1 MVKPF
6 PADDPVMISLKLR
19 LVTTRDYIAR
29 WKLAL
34 LYAFPIA
41 NSLWLGL
48 LRGPQKK
55 SQDQKPDHHGTISG
69 RKAKNNPT
77 NPLTIGIE
85 GPQRAKKQSASA
97 EAMGKIVLGAIFR
110 FFLAYLKKKQY
121 LCSRKGFLKMKLK
134 EIKQAIGSLA
144 EVSGDDELDICHLLT
159 DSRQLGAEPGH
170 TLFFAIRTAQNDGAK
185 YIPELREKGVQ
196 AFVTGDSIAAL
207 QALAAHVREQF
218 HGTVIGITGSN
229 GKTVVKE
236 WLYQLLKDDYTVIRS
251 PKSYNSQIGVP
262 LSVWGLEPHLTS
274 PQGEEHPLLRRGTG
288 RGLLAIFE
296 AGISQPGEMERLE
309 PMIRPTI
316 GVITY
321 IGHEHDENFSSLEQ
335 KREEKMKL
343 FVHSE
348 QIIEDPT
355 HQNVRTCAAVMRAL
369 GYDEEVIA
377 ERILH
382 QTHETVLKVNL
393 SALVDNVR
401 YFRSLL
407 KPETKL
413 TCMVK
418 AFAYGAGS
426 VEVSRALQKAND
438 SFVHRTSSNGT
449 LVDYLAV
456 AVADEGVELR
466 KAGITLPIIIMDP
479 EVAAMDLILENNLE
493 PNVYSHQSLKT
504 VIAAAEAKGLENVPI
519 HIKIDSGMHR
529 LGFYK
534 EDIPWLIGKL
544 QQTKAVRVA
553 SVFSHLA
560 GSDEAQFDDFTLQ
573 QIRYFDDCA
582 EELKNGLSDVA
593 GLSAERSILKHIL
606 NSAGIER
613 FTDYQF
619 DMCRL
624 GIGLY
629 GFSFAGARLRN
640 VCSLETTILS
650 VKTVQAG
657 ETIGYGRHT
666 KLDEDRVIAVIPIGY
681 ADGFDRRFSN
691 YGGEV
696 YIRGKRC
703 PVVGNVCMDQAMI
716 DVTGTDARPGDPVE
730 IFGEHVT
737 LQELA
742 DKLGTITYEILTS
755 VSRRVQR
762 LYFYE

>member
-1 MVKPF
+1 MLVSEITHILQGICTVDNR
-6 PADDPVMISLKLR
+6 AD
-19 LVTTRDYIAR
+19 
-29 WKLAL
+29 
-34 LYAFPIA
+34 
-41 NSLWLGL
+41 
-48 LRGPQKK
+48 
-55 SQDQKPDHHGTISG
+55 
-69 RKAKNNPT
+69 
-77 NPLTIGIE
+77 
-85 GPQRAKKQSASA
+85 
-97 EAMGKIVLGAIFR
+97 
-110 FFLAYLKKKQY
+110 
-121 LCSRKGFLKMKLK
+121 
-134 EIKQAIGSLA
+134 
-144 EVSGDDELDICHLLT
+144 GDVDIRYLLT
-159 DSRQLGAEPGH
+159 DSRQLGVHPKQ
-170 TLFFAIRTAQNDGAK
+170 TLFFAIKTKKNDGAR
-185 YIPELREKGVQ
+185 YIDELYSKGVRV
-196 AFVTGDSIAAL
+196 FVKENALDAL
-207 QALAAHVREQF
+207 QALAAYVRSQF
-218 HGTVIGITGSN
+218 KGIVIGITGSN

-262 LSVWGLEPHLTS
+262 LSVWQLATVSSQKPS
-274 PQGEEHPLLRRGTG
+274 
-288 RGLLAIFE
+288 LAIFE

-309 PMIRPTI
+309 PIIRPNI

-321 IGHEHDENFSSLEQ
+321 IGHEHDENFASLEQ
-335 KREEKMKL
+335 KRSEKMKL
-343 FVHSE
+343 FSRCPMVV
-348 QIIEDPT
+348 EDPT

-377 ERILH
+377 DRILH

-426 VEVSRALQKAND
+426 VEVSKALQE
-438 SFVHRTSSNGT
+438 SG

-466 KAGITLPIIIMDP
+466 QKGITLPIIIMDP

-519 HIKIDSGMHR
+519 HVKIDSGMHR

-534 EDIPWLIGKL
+534 EDMPWLIERLGT
-544 QQTKAVRVA
+544 TKAVRVA
-553 SVFSHLA
+553 SIFSHLA
-560 GSDEAQFDDFTLQ
+560 GSDEAQFDDFTME
-573 QIRYFDDCA
+573 QIRYFNSCA
-582 EELKNGLSDVA
+582 EELK
-593 GLSAERSILKHIL
+593 SALNYPILKHIC

-613 FTDYQF
+613 FSDYQY

-629 GFSFAGARLRN
+629 GFSFVGAKLRN
-640 VCSLETTILS
+640 VCTLETTILS
-650 VKTVQAG
+650 VKTVKAG

-666 KLDEDRVIAVIPIGY
+666 TLNADRVIAVIPIGY

-691 YGGEV
+691 HGGEV
-696 YIRGKRC
+696 WVRGKRC

-716 DVTGTDARPGDPVE
+716 DVTGTDARPGDVAE
-730 IFGEHVT
+730 VFGEHMP
-737 LQELA
+737 LDELA
-742 DKLGTITYEILTS
+742 TKLHTITYEILTS

-762 LYFYE
+762 VYINE

>member
-1 MVKPF
+1 M
-6 PADDPVMISLKLR
+6 
-19 LVTTRDYIAR
+19 
-29 WKLAL
+29 
-34 LYAFPIA
+34 
-41 NSLWLGL
+41 L
-48 LRGPQKK
+48 LREIIEVLQP
-55 SQDQKPDHHGTISG
+55 I
-69 RKAKNNPT
+69 RV
-77 NPLTIGIE
+77 IGQVGQE
-85 GPQRAKKQSASA
+85 TD
-97 EAMGKIVLGAIFR
+97 V
-110 FFLAYLKKKQY
+110 
-121 LCSRKGFLKMKLK
+121 
-134 EIKQAIGSLA
+134 
-144 EVSGDDELDICHLLT
+144 CHLLT
-159 DSRQLGAEPGH
+159 DSREVQAYQPEK
-170 TLFFAIRTAQNDGAK
+170 TLFFGLLTSRNDGAK
-185 YIPELREKGVQ
+185 YIPDLYDKGLR
-196 AFVTGDSIAAL
+196 AFVLTNGQWMTANSQWIMAHDDAVFIAVSDVLAAL
-207 QALAAHVREQF
+207 QRLAAHVRSGF
-218 HGTVIGITGSN
+218 AGKVIGITGSN

-236 WLYQLLKDDYTVIRS
+236 WLYQLLKDDFSIVRS

-262 LSVWGLEPHLTS
+262 LSVWQLTELTDEGK
-274 PQGEEHPLLRRGTG
+274 PQ
-288 RGLLAIFE
+288 LAIFE
-296 AGISQPGEMERLE
+296 AGISQPGEMEKLE
-309 PMIRPTI
+309 QIIRPTI

-321 IGHEHDENFSSLEQ
+321 IGHEHDENFSSLDQ
-335 KREEKMKL
+335 KRAEKMKL

-348 QIIEDPT
+348 QVIEDPT

-369 GYDEEVIA
+369 GYDEETIA

-382 QTHETVLKVNL
+382 QTHETVLEVNL
-393 SALVDNVR
+393 SALIDNVR
-401 YFRSLL
+401 YFRSKL
-407 KPETKL
+407 KPTTKL

-426 VEVSRALQKAND
+426 VEVSKALQK
-438 SFVHRTSSNGT
+438 SQ

-466 KAGITLPIIIMDP
+466 RAGITLPIIIMDP

-504 VIAAAEAKGLENVPI
+504 VMAACEAKGLENYPI

-534 EDIPWLIGKL
+534 EDMSWLLDKL
-544 QQTKAVRVA
+544 ANQKSVRVQ

-573 QIRYFDDCA
+573 QIRYFDSCA
-582 EELKNGLSDVA
+582 EQLKQGLQYP
-593 GLSAERSILKHIL
+593 ILKHIL

-613 FTDYQF
+613 FSQYQF

-629 GFSFAGARLRN
+629 GQSFVGAKLRN
-640 VCSLETTILS
+640 VCTLRTTILS
-650 VKTVQAG
+650 VKQVPAG

-666 KLDEDRVIAVIPIGY
+666 TLSEPRTIAVIPIGY

-696 YIRGKRC
+696 WVRGKRC

-716 DVTGTDARPGDPVE
+716 DVTEADARPGDVAE
-730 IFGEHVT
+730 VFGDKMP

-762 LYFYE
+762 VYYSE

>member
-1 MVKPF
+1 M
-6 PADDPVMISLKLR
+6 
-19 LVTTRDYIAR
+19 Y
-29 WKLAL
+29 
-34 LYAFPIA
+34 
-41 NSLWLGL
+41 
-48 LRGPQKK
+48 
-55 SQDQKPDHHGTISG
+55 
-69 RKAKNNPT
+69 
-77 NPLTIGIE
+77 
-85 GPQRAKKQSASA
+85 
-97 EAMGKIVLGAIFR
+97 
-110 FFLAYLKKKQY
+110 Y
-121 LCSRKGFLKMKLK
+121 LCSHKGFFKMKLK
-134 EIKQAIGSLA
+134 EIRQAIGSLA
-144 EVSGDDELDICHLLT
+144 EVSGDDELEIRHLLT
-159 DSRQLGAEPGH
+159 DSRQLGAEPEK
-170 TLFFAIRTAQNDGAK
+170 TLFFAIHTATNDGAR

-196 AFVTGDSIAAL
+196 AFVTGDAVAAL

-236 WLYQLLKDDYTVIRS
+236 WLYQLLKDDYTIIRS

-262 LSVWGLEPHLTS
+262 LSVWQLSVSEAVCQRSGLCSVS
-274 PQGEEHPLLRRGTG
+274 PKDGPAKPVLCL
-288 RGLLAIFE
+288 FE
-296 AGISQPGEMERLE
+296 AGISQPGEMEKLE
-309 PMIRPTI
+309 RIIRPTI

-321 IGHEHDENFSSLEQ
+321 IGHEHDENFASLEQ

-348 QIIEDPT
+348 KVIEDPT

-369 GYDEEVIA
+369 GYDEETINT
-377 ERILH
+377 RILH

-401 YFRSLL
+401 YFRSKL
-407 KPETKL
+407 KPTTKL

-426 VEVSRALQKAND
+426 VEVSKALQA
-438 SFVHRTSSNGT
+438 SG

-466 KAGITLPIIIMDP
+466 RAGITLPIIIMDP

-504 VIAAAEAKGLENVPI
+504 VIAAVEAKGLEYYPI

-529 LGFYK
+529 LGFYQ
-534 EDIPWLIGKL
+534 EDLPWLIDRL
-544 QQTKAVRVA
+544 THQKAVRVA

-560 GSDEAQFDDFTLQ
+560 GSDEPQFDDFTLS

-582 EELKNGLSDVA
+582 EELKKGLS
-593 GLSAERSILKHIL
+593 GEGRSILKHIL

-613 FTDYQF
+613 FSDYQF

-629 GFSFAGARLRN
+629 GFSFAGAKLRN
-640 VCSLETTILS
+640 VCTLETTILS
-650 VKTVQAG
+650 VKTVKAG

-666 KLDEDRVIAVIPIGY
+666 KLDEDRTIAVIPIGY

-696 YIRGKRC
+696 WVRGKRC
-703 PVVGNVCMDQAMI
+703 PVVGNVCMDQAMV
-716 DVTGTDARPGDPVE
+716 DVTGADARPGDIVE
-730 IFGEHVT
+730 VFGEH
-737 LQELA
+737 LPMEELA

>member
-1 MVKPF
+1 M
-6 PADDPVMISLKLR
+6 
-19 LVTTRDYIAR
+19 
-29 WKLAL
+29 L
-34 LYAFPIA
+34 L
-41 NSLWLGL
+41 S
-48 LRGPQKK
+48 
-55 SQDQKPDHHGTISG
+55 
-69 RKAKNNPT
+69 
-77 NPLTIGIE
+77 
-85 GPQRAKKQSASA
+85 
-97 EAMGKIVLGAIFR
+97 
-110 FFLAYLKKKQY
+110 
-121 LCSRKGFLKMKLK
+121 
-134 EIKQAIGSLA
+134 EIKQVIGSIA
-144 EVSGDDELDICHLLT
+144 EVEGDGSQDIRFLLT
-159 DSRQLGAEPGH
+159 DSRQLGAEPQA
-170 TLFFAIRTAQNDGAK
+170 TLFFAIKTDKNDGAN
-185 YIPELREKGVQ
+185 YISELQSRGVK
-196 AFVTGDSIAAL
+196 AFVRGNALDAL
-207 QALAAHVREQF
+207 QALAAHVRSQF
-218 HGTVIGITGSN
+218 AGTVIGITGSN

-236 WLYQLLKDDYTVIRS
+236 WLYQLLKEDYTVVRS

-262 LSVWGLEPHLTS
+262 LSVWQLANIPTATDK
-274 PQGEEHPLLRRGTG
+274 PV
-288 RGLLAIFE
+288 LAIFE

-309 PMIRPTI
+309 KIIRPTI

-321 IGHEHDENFSSLEQ
+321 IGHEHDENFASLEQ
-335 KREEKMKL
+335 KRAEKMKL

-348 QIIEDPT
+348 QVVEDPT

-369 GYDEEVIA
+369 GYDEETITS
-377 ERILH
+377 RILH

-393 SALVDNVR
+393 SALVENVR

-407 KPETKL
+407 KPQTKL

-426 VEVSRALQKAND
+426 VEVSKALQA
-438 SFVHRTSSNGT
+438 SG

-466 KAGITLPIIIMDP
+466 RAGITLPIIIMDP

-504 VIAAAEAKGLENVPI
+504 VIAAASAKGLEDVPV
-519 HIKIDSGMHR
+519 HVKIDSGMHR

-534 EDIPWLIGKL
+534 EDMPWLIDRL
-544 QQTKAVRVA
+544 THQKAVRVA

-560 GSDEAQFDDFTLQ
+560 GSDEAQFDDFTLD
-573 QIRYFDDCA
+573 QIRYFDACA
-582 EELKNGLSDVA
+582 EELKA
-593 GLSAERSILKHIL
+593 GLQYPIIKHIC

-613 FTDYQF
+613 FSQYQF

-629 GFSFAGARLRN
+629 GFSFAGAQLRN
-640 VCSLETTILS
+640 VCTLETTILS
-650 VKTVQAG
+650 VKTVKAG

-666 KLDEDRVIAVIPIGY
+666 KLTEDRVIAVIPIGY

-696 YIRGKRC
+696 YVRGKRC
-703 PVVGNVCMDQAMI
+703 PVVGNVCMDQAMV
-716 DVTGTDARPGDPVE
+716 DVTGADARPGDIVE
-730 IFGEHVT
+730 VFGEHMP

-762 LYFYE
+762 IYFYE

>member
-1 MVKPF
+1 M
-6 PADDPVMISLKLR
+6 
-19 LVTTRDYIAR
+19 LVSEINRI
-29 WKLAL
+29 LAGVCTVD
-34 LYAFPIA
+34 
-41 NSLWLGL
+41 N
-48 LRGPQKK
+48 
-55 SQDQKPDHHGTISG
+55 
-69 RKAKNNPT
+69 
-77 NPLTIGIE
+77 
-85 GPQRAKKQSASA
+85 
-97 EAMGKIVLGAIFR
+97 
-110 FFLAYLKKKQY
+110 
-121 LCSRKGFLKMKLK
+121 
-134 EIKQAIGSLA
+134 
-144 EVSGDDELDICHLLT
+144 
-159 DSRQLGAEPGH
+159 
-170 TLFFAIRTAQNDGAK
+170 FFAIKTAKNDGAK
-185 YIPELREKGVQ
+185 YINELYAKGVRV
-196 AFVTGDSIAAL
+196 FVRENAVEAL
-207 QALAAHVREQF
+207 QALATYVRSQF
-218 HGTVIGITGSN
+218 QGVVIGITGSN

-236 WLYQLLKDDYTVIRS
+236 WLYQLLKDDYSIIRS
-251 PKSYNSQIGVP
+251 PKSFNSQIGVP
-262 LSVWGLEPHLTS
+262 LSVWQIESQKQVNPS
-274 PQGEEHPLLRRGTG
+274 KPQLC
-288 RGLLAIFE
+288 IFE

-309 PMIRPTI
+309 PMIRPNI

-321 IGHEHDENFSSLEQ
+321 IGHEHDENFASLEQ

-343 FVHSE
+343 FSRCPV
-348 QIIEDPT
+348 IIEDPS

-369 GYDEEVIA
+369 GYDEETISS
-377 ERILH
+377 RILH

-393 SALVDNVR
+393 SALIDNVR

-426 VEVSRALQKAND
+426 VEVSKALQA
-438 SFVHRTSSNGT
+438 SG

-466 KAGITLPIIIMDP
+466 RAGITLPIIIMDP

-519 HIKIDSGMHR
+519 HVKIDSGMHR

-534 EDIPWLIGKL
+534 EDMPWLIERLGS
-544 QQTKAVRVA
+544 TKAVRVA

-560 GSDEAQFDDFTLQ
+560 GSDEPQFDAFTLD
-573 QIRYFDDCA
+573 QIHYFDSCA
-582 EELKNGLSDVA
+582 EELKEGLQYP
-593 GLSAERSILKHIL
+593 IIKHIC

-613 FTDYQF
+613 FSQYQF

-629 GFSFAGARLRN
+629 GFSFAGAKLRN
-640 VCSLETTILS
+640 VCTLETTILS
-650 VKTVQAG
+650 VKTVKAG

-666 KLDEDRVIAVIPIGY
+666 TLKEDRVIAVIPIGY

-696 YIRGKRC
+696 WVRGKRC

-716 DVTGTDARPGDPVE
+716 DVTGADARPGDIAEV
-730 IFGEHVT
+730 FGEHMP
-737 LQELA
+737 LEELA

-762 LYFYE
+762 VYSYE

>member
-1 MVKPF
+1 
-6 PADDPVMISLKLR
+6 
-19 LVTTRDYIAR
+19 
-29 WKLAL
+29 
-34 LYAFPIA
+34 
-41 NSLWLGL
+41 
-48 LRGPQKK
+48 
-55 SQDQKPDHHGTISG
+55 
-69 RKAKNNPT
+69 
-77 NPLTIGIE
+77 
-85 GPQRAKKQSASA
+85 
-97 EAMGKIVLGAIFR
+97 
-110 FFLAYLKKKQY
+110 
-121 LCSRKGFLKMKLK
+121 MKLS
-134 EIKQAIGSLA
+134 EIKQTIGTVA
-144 EVSGDDELDICHLLT
+144 TVTGDDDVEIRYLLT
-159 DSRQLGAEPGH
+159 DSRQLGSEPEK
-170 TLFFAIRTAQNDGAK
+170 TLFFAIKTEKNDGAK
-185 YIPELREKGVQ
+185 YIPELEKKGVR
-196 AFVTGDSIAAL
+196 AFVTGDALAAL
-207 QALAAHVREQF
+207 QLLAAHIRSRF
-218 HGTVIGITGSN
+218 NGTVIGITGSN

-236 WLYQLLKDDYTVIRS
+236 WLYQLLKEDYTIIRS

-262 LSVWGLEPHLTS
+262 LSVWQIQSVSEAVFQQSGLSAKRSVS
-274 PQGEEHPLLRRGTG
+274 PQDGPAKPLLC
-288 RGLLAIFE
+288 IFE
-296 AGISQPGEMERLE
+296 AGISQPGEMEKLE
-309 PMIRPTI
+309 RIIRPTI

-321 IGHEHDENFSSLEQ
+321 IGHEHDENFASLDA
-335 KREEKMKL
+335 KRVEKMKL

-348 QIIEDPT
+348 QVIEDPT

-369 GYDEEVIA
+369 GYDEETISN
-377 ERILH
+377 RILH

-393 SALVDNVR
+393 SALVENVR

-407 KPETKL
+407 RPTTKL

-426 VEVSRALQKAND
+426 VDVSKALQA
-438 SFVHRTSSNGT
+438 SG

-466 KAGITLPIIIMDP
+466 RAGITLPIIIMDP

-504 VIAAAEAKGLENVPI
+504 VIAAVESKGLEHYPI

-534 EDIPWLIGKL
+534 EDIPWLIDRL
-544 QQTKAVRVA
+544 THQKAVSVR

-560 GSDEAQFDDFTLQ
+560 GSDEAQFDDFTLS
-573 QIRYFDDCA
+573 QIKYFDSCA
-582 EELKNGLSDVA
+582 EELKKGLKDE
-593 GLSAERSILKHIL
+593 GIIKHIC

-613 FTDYQF
+613 FTQFQF

-629 GFSFAGARLRN
+629 GFSFNGAQLRN

-650 VKTVQAG
+650 VKTVKAG

-666 KLDEDRVIAVIPIGY
+666 RLDEDRVIAVIPIGY

-696 YIRGKRC
+696 YVRGKRC

-716 DVTGTDARPGDPVE
+716 DVTEADARPGDPVE
-730 IFGEHVT
+730 VFGEHMP

-762 LYFYE
+762 IYFYE

>member
-1 MVKPF
+1 
-6 PADDPVMISLKLR
+6 
-19 LVTTRDYIAR
+19 
-29 WKLAL
+29 
-34 LYAFPIA
+34 
-41 NSLWLGL
+41 
-48 LRGPQKK
+48 
-55 SQDQKPDHHGTISG
+55 
-69 RKAKNNPT
+69 
-77 NPLTIGIE
+77 
-85 GPQRAKKQSASA
+85 
-97 EAMGKIVLGAIFR
+97 
-110 FFLAYLKKKQY
+110 
-121 LCSRKGFLKMKLK
+121 MKLS
-134 EIKQAIGSLA
+134 EIKQAIRAIARSEGA
-144 EVSGDDELDICHLLT
+144 EDTEIRYLLT
-159 DSRQLGAEPGH
+159 DSRQLSAVSRQPSAGE
-170 TLFFAIRTAQNDGAK
+170 TLFFAIRTDRNDGAR
-185 YIPELREKGVQ
+185 YIPELQGKGVR
-196 AFVTGDSIAAL
+196 AFVCTKEQCTMYNLQGDKGSVFLVVEDVTGAL
-207 QALAAHVREQF
+207 QALAAHVRAQF
-218 HGTVIGITGSN
+218 KGTVIGITGSN

-236 WLYQLLKDDYTVIRS
+236 WLYQLLKDDYTVVRS

-262 LSVWGLEPHLTS
+262 LSVWGLEKVLNDLKDPKAS
-274 PQGEEHPLLRRGTG
+274 KAP
-288 RGLLAIFE
+288 LAIFE

-309 PMIRPTI
+309 PVIRPTI

-321 IGHEHDENFSSLEQ
+321 IGHEHDENFESLEQ
-335 KREEKMKL
+335 KRAEKMKL

-348 QIIEDPT
+348 QVIEDPT

-377 ERILH
+377 ERILR

-401 YFRSLL
+401 YFRGLL

-426 VEVSRALQKAND
+426 VEVSRALQK
-438 SFVHRTSSNGT
+438 SG

-504 VIAAAEAKGLENVPI
+504 VIAAAEAKGLERVPV

-534 EDIPWLIGKL
+534 EDIPWLIDKL
-544 QQTKAVRVA
+544 RRTKAVRVA

-582 EELKNGLSDVA
+582 EELKKGLSDQVP
-593 GLSAERSILKHIL
+593 STTVIKHIC

-629 GFSFAGARLRN
+629 GFSFNGAKLRN

-650 VKTVQAG
+650 VKTVKAG